1 MSDDSKFNANVD
13 ESLSPS
19 KIRSRNKRRILG
31 FLSEGRSTVGEI
43 ASATR
48 IRVPHASAEIRRLRN
63 ATLVDSDMP
72 AGSRGA
78 KLHLTEA
85 GWSAIKSDELAL
97 AAEAIPISREE
108 GNYCIL
114 FRDGP
119 NLLLGLL
126 EQPSSPLVPIP
137 DRPPPETEV
146 DHFSS
151 GTEGVPW
158 SWAVLKERTPRWI
171 DLSTNEY
178 RISPPVYDKGK
189 IETFSES
196 ESIVGIVRAKLLD
209 EERPIAVAP
218 GKWFSGPIH
227 RPKPPLPEASMHRGQ
242 WTLARCHELA
252 PDIRPA
258 SPVIAVA
265 SERLPRSMLLKASR
279 QGSLI
284 IADLTGFESE
294 GEKYPIETLEHWVS
308 VAHPRLS
315 ESERSRRCQALKDR
329 VSGARRARTEDST
342 WRRFRQ
348 DWGKSEFSS
357 SDVLPRLLDTRGLGR
372 AASESLTRWAISTQ
386 ENLPLVIDIP
396 KNSSKDLLNLVSSS
410 ENLRMALVEKKLQSF
425 SKLDTLTADPLRP
438 LPWMSLTT
446 SSGKEMPVRIV
457 DPVLHSPDAY
467 DVTITG
473 KKNIHIT
480 SELESLVSTIEDQEY
495 KSIVKSALSQFPE
508 GNEDWANRMEAR
520 YPIASWIASTP
531 RSRWPRWQRLS
542 TRLDPKWLS
551 ILDFDFLPL
560 EGLSEVADVAPQSV
574 LDVFS
579 TEFTRLLRSDRN
591 SALRSRPTIDSMNA
605 SKGSS
610 WVASQLLANSAWLPE
625 SLHDDLLD
633 WALEVWLANPPSR
646 SVETVQGL
654 LWLISSRDDFTKEKT
669 EKTLEKILSKAGELP
684 TGHDIKTWS
693 IMNRLIAKQEAP
705 TIENVE
711 QIITTLPLEW
721 WTHISSDLLEWA
733 LQDDEIFSW
742 LITREISWPAAIL
755 RPIGEKCEFPFKGE
769 LEYFGCNPRI
779 RGLLSRRFKG
789 KEDIPKEAQSLLDLL
804 ESLDAINENRAPK
817 IGKTHSLVG
826 WLAQPSDKWPNFSIS
841 SVLQG
846 DNNVAERLLLR
857 KSGFHEGLL
866 TNVAFE

>member
-1 MSDDSKFNANVD
+1 MSDDSKFKGNLD
-13 ESLSPS
+13 ESVSPS

-31 FLSEGRSTVGEI
+31 VLSEGRYTVGEI
-43 ASATR
+43 ASATG

-63 ATLVDSDMP
+63 VALVDSDMP

-85 GWSAIKSDELAL
+85 GWLAIKSDELAL
-97 AAEAIPISREE
+97 AAEALPISREE

-126 EQPSSPLVPIP
+126 ARPSSPLIPIP
-137 DRPPPETEV
+137 ERPPPRKV
-146 DHFSS
+146 VSHFSS
-151 GTEGVPW
+151 GTEGVAW
-158 SWAVLKERTPRWI
+158 SWAVLREKTPRWI
-171 DLSTNEY
+171 DLLTNEY
-178 RISPPVYDKGK
+178 RTSPPVHDKGK
-189 IETFSES
+189 IETFTES
-196 ESIVGIVRAKLLD
+196 ESIIGIVRAKLLD
-209 EERPIAVAP
+209 EEQPIAVAP
-218 GKWFSGPIH
+218 GKWFSGPLH

-242 WTLARCHELA
+242 WILARCHELA
-252 PDIRPA
+252 PDIRPV
-258 SPVIAVA
+258 SPVVAVA

-284 IADLTGFESE
+284 IADLSGFESD

-315 ESERSRRCQALKDR
+315 ESERSKRCQELKDR
-329 VSGARRARTEDST
+329 VSGVRRARTEDST
-342 WRRFRQ
+342 WRKFRQ

-372 AASESLTRWAISTQ
+372 AASESLIRWAISTP
-386 ENLPLVIDIP
+386 ENLPMVIDIP
-396 KNSSKDLLNLVSSS
+396 KDSSKDLLNLVSSS
-410 ENLRMALVEKKLQSF
+410 GNLRMALVEKNLQTF
-425 SKLDTLTADPLRP
+425 SNLDTLIADPLRP
-438 LPWMSLTT
+438 LPWMSLRTIG
-446 SSGKEMPVRIV
+446 GKEMPVRIV
-457 DPVLHSPDAY
+457 DPVLHSPDAH

-473 KKNIHIT
+473 NKNIHIT
-480 SELESLVSTIEDQEY
+480 TELESLVSTIKDQEY

-542 TRLDPKWLS
+542 TRLDPEWLS

-560 EGLSEVADVAPQSV
+560 EGLSQVADVAPQSV

-579 TEFTRLLRSDRN
+579 TEFTRLLRSDQN

-605 SKGSS
+605 SRGSS

-633 WALEVWLANPPSR
+633 WALEVWLAYPPAR

-654 LWLISSRDDFTKEKT
+654 LWLISSRDDFTEEKT
-669 EKTLEKILSKAGELP
+669 GKVLEKILSKSGDLP
-684 TGHDIKTWS
+684 VGHDIRIWS
-693 IMNRLIAKQEAP
+693 VLNRLITKQEAP
-705 TIENVE
+705 TIENIE
-711 QIITTLPLEW
+711 QIINALPLEW
-721 WTHISSDLLEWA
+721 WAHISSDILEWA
-733 LQDDEIFSW
+733 LEDDRIFPW
-742 LITREISWPAAIL
+742 LITRKISWPAAVL
-755 RPIGEKCEFPFKGE
+755 RPIGEKCEFPFKSE
-769 LEYFGCNPRI
+769 LEYSGCGPKI
-779 RGLLSRRFKG
+779 RGLLSRRFRVR
-789 KEDIPKEAQSLLDLL
+789 EDIPKEAEPLIDLLD
-804 ESLDAINENRAPK
+804 SLNAVNKNMPPK

-826 WLAQPSDKWPNFSIS
+826 WLAQPSDKWPNFTS
-841 SVLQG
+841 SSMLNG
-846 DNNVAERLLLR
+846 DNNVAGRLLR
-857 KSGFHEGLL
+857 GISGFHEGLL
-866 TNVAFE
+866 SNAVFE